1 MQKSFEVETVP
12 VGTISAGN
20 SEVKSYFSFRP
31 TPVTTKK
38 VKGIPGMDLTIRAT
52 VNSPRT
58 SRAIRRAMNGS
69 FGKNE
74 LLASEF
80 NL

>member
-1 MQKSFEVETVP
+1 MQEFSNET
-12 VGTISAGN
+12 TIPYGVASAG
-20 SEVKSYFSFRP
+20 KSDINYLCFRP

-58 SRAIRRAMNGS
+58 SRAIRRAVGGS
-69 FGKNE
+69 FGKE
-74 LLASEF
+74 SLLASEY

>member
-12 VGTISAGN
+12 VGTISAG
-20 SEVKSYFSFRP
+20 KSNVNYFSFRP

-58 SRAIRRAMNGS
+58 SRAIRRAVGGS